1 MEQNKAI
8 GIYDSGVGGL
18 TVYKELLELL
28 PDENYMYYGDTKNL
42 PYGSKSKDE
51 IIQIATKI
59 FDFFAKKDIK
69 ALVMACNTTSA
80 VAYEALKDK
89 YDFRIYPLIQTV
101 AKTLAV
107 SDVKRLGVLATPATV
122 STMTYT
128 KSINSLNSEIKIFEE
143 GCDTWVKIVEN
154 SQINNPKILPE
165 IEKHLLPILN
175 KQPDKI
181 ILGCTHYPYL
191 VNLLSKFA
199 DKNIFVNPAKIFAD
213 YIVQDLQKSDLI
225 NKNSKQNTIFYVTS
239 NPEIFKENSKLF
251 FEIDKLPILV

>member
-1 MEQNKAI
+1 MEKNKAI

-28 PDENYMYYGDTKNL
+28 PEENYMYYGDTKNL
-42 PYGSKSKDE
+42 PYGSKSKEE
-51 IIQIATKI
+51 IIEIATKI
-59 FDFFAKKDIK
+59 FDFFVKKEIK

-89 YDFRIYPLIQTV
+89 YDFKIYPLIQTV
-101 AKTLAV
+101 AKTIAT

-122 STMTYT
+122 STKTYT
-128 KSINSLNSEIKIFEE
+128 KSVNSLNSDIKIFEE

-154 SQINNPKILPE
+154 SLIDNPESLKE
-165 IEKHLLPILN
+165 IEKHLTPILK
-175 KQPDKI
+175 KQPEKI

-191 VNLLSKFA
+191 INLLSKFA
-199 DKNIFVNPAKIFAD
+199 DKNIFINPAKTFAE
-213 YIVQDLQKSDLI
+213 YITNDLKNANLI
-225 NKNSKQNTIFYVTS
+225 NNNKENNSVFYVTS
-239 NPEIFKENSKLF
+239 KPEIFKENSKLF